1 MKTIR
6 RVSVALVCLLLVSYV
21 GAKDKNITEYR
32 VDPALDTEEMQYVL
46 SHEREDVFKKG
57 MQLEAKQSEVFWS
70 VYHQYEKEK
79 QQLDAK
85 RLRLLGTY
93 INKFSTLSNDEAVT
107 LVKQSGSN
115 LQNDL
120 ALRQKYFK
128 ILAQKLNP
136 IVAARFVQLDDLIGM
151 VTRIAILGNLPLIGV
166 PAPEQVAP
174 RQVPT
179 SKTAPE

>member
-1 MKTIR
+1 MKTIAR
-6 RVSVALVCLLLVSYV
+6 LSVALVCLLLVPYV
-21 GAKDKNITEYR
+21 GAKDKSITEYR
-32 VDPALDTEEMQYVL
+32 VNPALDTGQMQYVL
-46 SHEREDVFKKG
+46 SHGREDVFKKG
-57 MQLEAKQSEVFWS
+57 MQLEAKQSEVFWG

-93 INKFSTLSNDEAVT
+93 INKFSTLSNDEALN
-107 LVKQSGSN
+107 LVKQSGIN
-115 LQNDL
+115 LRSDL

-174 RQVPT
+174 GQAPT

>member
-1 MKTIR
+1 MKTICR
-6 RVSVALVCLLLVSYV
+6 LSVALVCLLLVPYV

-85 RLRLLGTY
+85 QLRLLGTY

-128 ILAQKLNP
+128 ILSKKLNP

-151 VTRIAILGNLPLIGV
+151 VTRLAILGNLPLIGTSV
-166 PAPEQVAP
+166 SQQPAP
-174 RQVPT
+174 RQAPT
-179 SKTAPE
+179 SNMPPG